1 MTFYRRP
8 HRGHTSQAL
17 LLTGALTGAPPHRHS
32 HRRSSSQAL
41 SPDELPAVEAEGGLA
56 EEGGH
61 ELVSVDLVDAPPDR
75 ALPLPGEL
83 LKGLLHRLLCSP
95 DTQKHTKNTPQG

>member
-1 MTFYRRP
+1 MNLESR
-8 HRGHTSQAL
+8 AL
-17 LLTGALTGAPPHRHS
+17 LTGAPPGLS
-32 HRRSSSQAL
+32 PQARSPQALLPGTLTGASPQRALSQAL

-83 LKGLLHRLLCSP
+83 LKGLLLHRML
-95 DTQKHTKNTPQG
+95 